1 MTTAAGAKSAA
12 SLASTGL
19 SKRTRKARTGWAMF
33 LTVCSPIS
41 SNTTT
46 PLLRRWSRT
55 LRETQMPPGSAMDS
69 RRGDVYAVTVDV
81 AVLDH
86 DIADIDADA
95 KPHTALFAEG
105 QVGLGKITLDLNGAL
120 YGGKYAGEFGE
131 NAVTGRAADPAAV
144 LRDDRVGDGSMG
156 RERRQRVFLGDAHQ
170 AAIPLDIGGEDGDEL
185 PLERRRFHVS

>member
-1 MTTAAGAKSAA
+1 MVVDAARDADTA
-12 SLASTGL
+12 GL
-19 SKRTRKARTGWAMF
+19 GQ
-33 LTVCSPIS
+33 
-41 SNTTT
+41 
-46 PLLRRWSRT
+46 PL
-55 LRETQMPPGSAMDS
+55 ETH
-69 RRGDVYAVTVDV
+69 GDIDAIAEDV

-185 PLERRRFHVS
+185 SRGGASMSVDLPKMADRIDRVPSTYRVGLSRP